1 VLNPETPAEFD
12 QFATDYRQALNEGLR
27 FTGESPDYFARRRI
41 AWLRHRLGRRADEAS
56 RRVLDFGCGIG
67 DSLPLLR
74 DVLGAQQVVGA
85 DTSVAML
92 AQARHRQ
99 PWAPIALPSDLTGLG
114 KFSLVYCNGVFHH
127 IPPHE
132 RLQVLWRIR
141 EMLSPDGVLAF
152 WENNPWNP
160 GTRFI
165 MRRVPFDRYAQPISA
180 PAAQQLLRATGFR
193 VDRTD
198 HLFVFPAV
206 LRALRPIETLLAR
219 WPIGG
224 QYLVLARRT

>member
-12 QFATDYRQALNEGLR
+12 QFATDYRQTLNEGLR
-27 FTGESPDYFARRRI
+27 YTGESPDYFARRRI
-41 AWLRHRLGRRADEAS
+41 AWLRRRLGRRADEAS

-74 DVLGAQQVVGA
+74 DVLGAQQVVGT

-114 KFSLVYCNGVFHH
+114 TFSLVYCNGVFHH

-132 RLQVLWRIR
+132 RPQVLWRIH

-165 MRRVPFDRYAQPISA
+165 MRRVPFDRNAEPLSA

-193 VDRTD
+193 VERTD
-198 HLFVFPAV
+198 HLFVFPSV
-206 LRALRPIETLLAR
+206 LRALRPMEPLMAR